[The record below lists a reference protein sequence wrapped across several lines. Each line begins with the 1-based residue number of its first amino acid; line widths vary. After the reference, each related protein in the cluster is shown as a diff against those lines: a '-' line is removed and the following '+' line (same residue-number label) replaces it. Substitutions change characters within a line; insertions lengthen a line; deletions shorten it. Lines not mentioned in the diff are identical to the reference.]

1 MSVSCI
7 VNRVKSLLIMVVTLF
22 KRVLCIF
29 QKRRRKPS
37 GDEIIMEN
45 VVIDNCKRN
54 QDQFVPWN
62 SWDDNRP
69 PTVEDHI
76 EQYRKSLTKLRTASE
91 EIAHEPDFFND
102 MTPNIKTNNALE
114 LNFNPIPNPS
124 QRVTFEVQEDF
135 NSSVFISPELGEI
148 LDEEDRTVGWDADED
163 LSHVL
168 KQQRSEERK
177 KRSSEHNQKKKDSRK
192 STSLS
197 NGN

>member
-1 MSVSCI
+1 
-7 VNRVKSLLIMVVTLF
+7 
-22 KRVLCIF
+22 
-29 QKRRRKPS
+29 
-37 GDEIIMEN
+37 
-45 VVIDNCKRN
+45 
-54 QDQFVPWN
+54 
-62 SWDDNRP
+62 
-69 PTVEDHI
+69 
-76 EQYRKSLTKLRTASE
+76 
-91 EIAHEPDFFND
+91 

-197 NGN
+197 NGNWFPLKDIFSSCLCIVWLIFCFMFNKLI